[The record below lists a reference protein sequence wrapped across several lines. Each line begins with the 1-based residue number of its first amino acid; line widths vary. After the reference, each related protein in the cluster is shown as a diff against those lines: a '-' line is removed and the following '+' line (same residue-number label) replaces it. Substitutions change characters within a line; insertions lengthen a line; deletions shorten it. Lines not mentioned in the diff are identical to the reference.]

1 MIGFWADAV
10 RLIDGKIGISF
21 QLDICPVF
29 LSFSCQTMIVQQ
41 DNLNHTCYSVK
52 NLMDH
57 HSYNVSARNL
67 IVKLS
72 IFTPICGFNFT
83 FVNNDVS
90 RIITDNGGL
99 TNECILNYPCVTS
112 CYTSYSN
119 VYLNTISFFPLF
131 QIVKSTWKVASVVIL
146 ASW

>member
-1 MIGFWADAV
+1 M
-10 RLIDGKIGISF
+10 RLIDGKIRISF

-112 CYTSYSN
+112 CY
-119 VYLNTISFFPLF
+119 IIF
-131 QIVKSTWKVASVVIL
+131 
-146 ASW
+146 